1 MTNIDETLS
10 LVKELYSHSIIHK
23 DKYYEE
29 KLLQVIINLS
39 TIDNNVSSE
48 SSDLKYQDEID
59 KVKRKV
65 PKWMKKTQQYN
76 YHILKSFMDISDN
89 NSYRVSVDELKE
101 YADIGESFLAN
112 YNNLK
117 TISEKNHAKVFDEIN
132 REVELWEPVAEFII
146 NKFKNEGLIT
156 KSEISE
162 IKIAKFARQQ
172 FTNLLEQDLLNEQ
185 ELLDLQNQEYVQ
197 ENFNVNYPILKKVT
211 NNANT
216 NEERNVNGR
225 PRYYA
230 KPIKGYLL
238 CKEWYENERDRK
250 KLDYW
255 LTSVKS

>member
-132 REVELWEPVAEFII
+132 REVELWEPIAEFII
-146 NKFKNEGLIT
+146 NKFKNERLVT
-156 KSEISE
+156 KSE

-185 ELLDLQNQEYVQ
+185 ELLDLQNKEYVK
-197 ENFNVNYPILKKVT
+197 ENFNVNYPILKKVI
-211 NNANT
+211 NNGNIR
-216 NEERNVNGR
+216 EEINVNGR
-225 PRYYA
+225 PRYYVN
-230 KPIKGYLL
+230 PIKGYLL
-238 CKEWYENERDRK
+238 CKEWYDRHIQ
-250 KLDYW
+250 KLNYW
-255 LTSVKS
+255 LTYVKS